1 MIRNC
6 NTIIVILLFCVGT
19 LQAAATTVDQVAGK
33 LSCYCGTCPHLVV
46 SQCGCST
53 ADQIKS
59 DIQKMIDQGMNED
72 QIIKS
77 YVAQYGDTVLAA
89 PPQKGF
95 HLTAWLIPFA
105 GFLIGGIVLFTF
117 LKRQQEKPED
127 KPPVEP
133 EPKKHEQDEHYRR
146 LLDEELEKRQ

>member
-1 MIRNC
+1 
-6 NTIIVILLFCVGT
+6 
-19 LQAAATTVDQVAGK
+19 
-33 LSCYCGTCPHLVV
+33 V

-59 DIQKMIDQGMNED
+59 DIKKMIDQGMTED

-127 KPPVEP
+127 KPSVDP
-133 EPKKHEQDEHYRR
+133 EHKKQEQDEHYRR
-146 LLDEELEKRQ
+146 LLDEELEKRK